1 MITPLLT
8 RLRDNQKEHTIPM
21 ERFYRYVGLSRQGYF
36 QALARHQH
44 EEQMMV
50 CIKNQV
56 SAYRG
61 SKDSRAGSRD
71 LFYNLGI
78 KEEYHLGINKFERLM
93 SAYGLSLKPMRTR
106 VITTRS
112 TKQSWNYGNL
122 SKGLIVSGINVVVV
136 GDLTYVDYGSERYYL
151 FCLTDVYSARI
162 VGWEWSRRMRA
173 QNAHGALMMW
183 KQLRGSRA
191 LQGCIHHTDGGSQYF
206 SDLYL
211 GAMED
216 LELQISVARN
226 CLDNGFAEQRNGLL
240 KHHLL
245 TLLPPDLEGPGLVEE
260 LSKIIHN
267 YNHKRKQAKLGWMSP
282 VEYEN
287 YWEGRSDRPKM
298 EMYDREQGE
307 RTRRFGF

>member
-1 MITPLLT
+1 M
-8 RLRDNQKEHTIPM
+8 IPM

-36 QALARHQH
+36 QALARHQQ

-112 TKQSWNYGNL
+112 TKQSWNYENL
-122 SKGLIVSGINVVVV
+122 SKGMIVSGINVVVV

-151 FCLTDVYSARI
+151 CLTDVYSARI
-162 VGWEWSRRMRA
+162 VGWNGQEGCELRM
-173 QNAHGALMMW
+173 LME
-183 KQLRGSRA
+183 
-191 LQGCIHHTDGGSQYF
+191 H
-206 SDLYL
+206 
-211 GAMED
+211 
-216 LELQISVARN
+216 
-226 CLDNGFAEQRNGLL
+226 
-240 KHHLL
+240 
-245 TLLPPDLEGPGLVEE
+245 
-260 LSKIIHN
+260 
-267 YNHKRKQAKLGWMSP
+267 
-282 VEYEN
+282 
-287 YWEGRSDRPKM
+287 
-298 EMYDREQGE
+298 
-307 RTRRFGF
+307 

>member
-1 MITPLLT
+1 
-8 RLRDNQKEHTIPM
+8 
-21 ERFYRYVGLSRQGYF
+21 
-36 QALARHQH
+36 
-44 EEQMMV
+44 
-50 CIKNQV
+50 
-56 SAYRG
+56 
-61 SKDSRAGSRD
+61 
-71 LFYNLGI
+71 
-78 KEEYHLGINKFERLM
+78 
-93 SAYGLSLKPMRTR
+93 
-106 VITTRS
+106 
-112 TKQSWNYGNL
+112 
-122 SKGLIVSGINVVVV
+122 
-136 GDLTYVDYGSERYYL
+136 
-151 FCLTDVYSARI
+151 
-162 VGWEWSRRMRA
+162 
-173 QNAHGALMMW
+173 
-183 KQLRGSRA
+183 
-191 LQGCIHHTDGGSQYF
+191 
-206 SDLYL
+206 
-211 GAMED
+211 MED

>member
-122 SKGLIVSGINVVVV
+122 S
-136 GDLTYVDYGSERYYL
+136 
-151 FCLTDVYSARI
+151 
-162 VGWEWSRRMRA
+162 SR
-173 QNAHGALMMW
+173 
-183 KQLRGSRA
+183 
-191 LQGCIHHTDGGSQYF
+191 
-206 SDLYL
+206 
-211 GAMED
+211 
-216 LELQISVARN
+216 
-226 CLDNGFAEQRNGLL
+226 
-240 KHHLL
+240 
-245 TLLPPDLEGPGLVEE
+245 P
-260 LSKIIHN
+260 
-267 YNHKRKQAKLGWMSP
+267 
-282 VEYEN
+282 
-287 YWEGRSDRPKM
+287 
-298 EMYDREQGE
+298 
-307 RTRRFGF
+307 